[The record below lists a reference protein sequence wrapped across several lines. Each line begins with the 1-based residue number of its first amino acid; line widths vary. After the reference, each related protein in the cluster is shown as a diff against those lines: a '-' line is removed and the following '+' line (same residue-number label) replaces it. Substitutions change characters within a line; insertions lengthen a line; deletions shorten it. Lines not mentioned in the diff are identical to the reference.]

1 MTAPGWLDLVLLAA
15 AGLVAGAVNTVAGA
29 GSLLLLPTLIWT
41 GRPADAANATNRIG
55 ILAQTTMAVVGFRR
69 AGLRVEGRELR
80 MVGLVT
86 AGGVLGALVA
96 TRLSPRA
103 MELAIVGAMVAMLV
117 LSLAPSRPPDAK
129 ALVAHP
135 ASSPPLSFA
144 LSLGLALVGVYGG
157 FLQAG
162 LGIVLVLVLSRSGTM
177 DLVRANLVK
186 SAATL
191 ALTVVAMAVFW
202 SAGETLDPWRGGALA
217 CGSAVGGLV
226 GARATVRLGP
236 ELVRR
241 VIVLAIVA
249 ALTKMLWDLTTR

>member
-1 MTAPGWLDLVLLAA
+1 VTVPGWPDLVLLAL

-41 GRPADAANATNRIG
+41 GLPADAANATNRIG

-69 AGLRVEGRELR
+69 AGLRVEGSELR

-96 TRLSPRA
+96 TRLSPRS
-103 MELAIVGAMVAMLV
+103 MELAIVAAMVAMLA
-117 LSLAPSRPPDAK
+117 LSLAPSRTPDAK
-129 ALVAHP
+129 ALVPGAARP
-135 ASSPPLSFA
+135 AA
-144 LSLGLALVGVYGG
+144 LSPALMLGLALVGVYGG

-162 LGIVLVLVLSRSGTM
+162 LGIVLVLVLSRSGAM

-191 ALTVVAMAVFW
+191 ALTLVAMAVFW

-236 ELVRR
+236 EVVRR
-241 VIVLAIVA
+241 VIVLAIVG
-249 ALTKMLWDLTTR
+249 ALAKMLWDLAHR